1 MGMFRSPYDR
11 GGVLSAEAQQER
23 KKIYKDA
30 RAEEVRKREKLQLF
44 LLYLAEIPVM
54 LLPGFLA
61 GAAVS
66 HTALLLLPYALEA
79 VTVVLTGAGLL
90 SFLFHAKAAVDGRAY
105 RLQFQRFLGRA
116 AMSCILGIGFFLVE
130 LFFLFFVK
138 VEKKQAVEIGILLIQ
153 FGFLLFSRLFW
164 MKAKEEILNWTL

>member
-11 GGVLSAEAQQER
+11 GGVLSAEAQLER
-23 KKIYKDA
+23 KKIYQDA

-66 HTALLLLPYALEA
+66 HTALLLLP
-79 VTVVLTGAGLL
+79 
-90 SFLFHAKAAVDGRAY
+90 
-105 RLQFQRFLGRA
+105 
-116 AMSCILGIGFFLVE
+116 
-130 LFFLFFVK
+130 
-138 VEKKQAVEIGILLIQ
+138 
-153 FGFLLFSRLFW
+153 
-164 MKAKEEILNWTL
+164 